1 MSEIQ
6 RQRPILKRTW
16 ARHMEKCSFG
26 IIPPCMP
33 HDEPDELRES
43 SWVLRIPNNEPY
55 GLRESSWDGKAFLN
69 YKNAYVW
76 NYEKDDFD
84 IIPRNLYKPEDYIE
98 DKRLLNGEYNL
109 EILSDLDSCK
119 KDTSLFSFND
129 HLLDK
134 KVEAYKIIY
143 EDHLECCDN
152 CKHSQLSYKN
162 VLMELIDN

>member
-6 RQRPILKRTW
+6 RPVLKRTW
-16 ARHMEKCSFG
+16 TRYMERCSFG
-26 IIPPCMP
+26 IIPPC
-33 HDEPDELRES
+33 
-43 SWVLRIPNNEPY
+43 VPNNKLF
-55 GLRESSWDGKAFLN
+55 GLKESSWDGKAFIDS
-69 YKNAYVW
+69 KNAYVW

-84 IIPRNLYKPEDYIE
+84 IIPSNLYKPENYIE

-109 EILSDLDSCK
+109 GILSDLDSCK

-129 HLLDK
+129 YLLDK

-152 CKHSQLSYKN
+152 CKNSQLSYKN
-162 VLMELIDN
+162 VLKELINN